1 MNMERIDSQISGMS
15 GEFLTVGKL
24 FKRGIQASLTLGNAK
39 SIDILAYNPR
49 SGKNF
54 NIQVK
59 SLRKKNCFP
68 IKREA
73 IISEHIYVFI
83 ILNKPEEN
91 EDYYIIKGSEIL
103 SDLNKFFGSCYS
115 GEKVSPKPAINY
127 GPLKEYKDNWQI
139 FES

>member
-1 MNMERIDSQISGMS
+1 MNMERIDSQMSGMS

-24 FKRGIQASLTLGNAK
+24 FKRGIQASLTLGNAR
-39 SIDILAYNPR
+39 SIDIFALNPR
-49 SGKNF
+49 NGKNF

-59 SLRKKNCFP
+59 SLRKRNCFL

-73 IISEHIYVFI
+73 IDPEHIYVFI

-91 EDYYIIKGSEIL
+91 EDYYIVKGSEIL

-115 GEKVSPKPAINY
+115 GENVSSMPAINY
-127 GPLKEYKDNWQI
+127 GPLREYKDNWQI
-139 FES
+139 FE

>member
-1 MNMERIDSQISGMS
+1 MERIDSQMSGMS

-39 SIDILAYNPR
+39 SIDIFAHNPR
-49 SGKNF
+49 NGKNF

-59 SLRKKNCFP
+59 SLRKRNCFL
-68 IKREA
+68 IRREA
-73 IISEHIYVFI
+73 IDPEHIYVFI

-91 EDYYIIKGSEIL
+91 EDYYIVKGSEIL

-115 GEKVSPKPAINY
+115 GENVSSMPAINY
-127 GPLKEYKDNWQI
+127 GPLRKYKDNWQI
-139 FES
+139 FE

>member
-1 MNMERIDSQISGMS
+1 MDMERIDSQISGMA

-39 SIDILAYNPR
+39 SIDIFAHNPR
-49 SGKNF
+49 NGKNF

-59 SLRKKNCFP
+59 SLRKRNCFL

-73 IISEHIYVFI
+73 IDPEHIYVFI

-115 GEKVSPKPAINY
+115 GENVSSMPAINY

-139 FES
+139 FE